1 MAEHLNSMHI
11 SSDYTSHYE
20 HTPTASVA
28 DKNNG
33 AAPTT
38 ESMSMDADN
47 YYNINMSPQDLE
59 KKFKN
64 AQRITVCE
72 QIRKLET
79 EPLIPKALLERMER
93 PCTALVLWQPPRNLT
108 NLIIPLSGGERSKDS
123 DDEQDNNNSSL
134 VDLNNFSGMD
144 LDL

>member
-1 MAEHLNSMHI
+1 MAEHLNSLHI
-11 SSDYTSHYE
+11 SSDYTTHYQ
-20 HTPTASVA
+20 HTP
-28 DKNNG
+28 
-33 AAPTT
+33 AAGDR
-38 ESMSMDADN
+38 SGSSDAMSMDADS

-79 EPLIPKALLERMER
+79 EPLIPQALLDRMER
-93 PCTALVLWQPPRNLT
+93 PCTALVLWKPPRNLS
-108 NLIIPLSGGERSKDS
+108 NLIVPLSREHQRGKES
-123 DDEQDNNNSSL
+123 DDDEPDNNNSSL
-134 VDLNNFSGMD
+134 VDLNSTGMD